1 MKSTNHHKKRWRT
14 ILIPILAV
22 IVMFSTTMPGLALA
36 VDAGETEVKSATKV
50 NGSAAIITEQKINS
64 ASSSIEVELTLEDE
78 MWASD
83 ILSKKQVLLDGI
95 SADKE
100 MSIWDDYKSNITIKK
115 NSSGQDI
122 LDDVNRKTLT
132 LVLPNNASNLS
143 PFYEIAENQTIT
155 IDLSPILIEKWP
167 GTVQSKEFT
176 IYATPHISLGGN
188 IEKGTTLADLKKGG
202 KEIEVSLVNAAWDE
216 SKISEVTH
224 FNAFLESFTIN
235 SVTWD
240 VAKNL
245 KNTDPNKVV
254 SFSDDM
260 RTLKL
265 KLPPLPN
272 IVEFGEVSFKLNKS
286 GSVPL
291 YIVDKLDLDG
301 NVDMT
306 NGEELIG
313 HSIDTEP
320 MEFKI
325 SNPGTPSLDI
335 TPLSTSKEF
344 ELKTNSNTLQLT
356 LHNTKWD
363 VGTEAKKRVLIDSL
377 STKDQ
382 PEELNKIKEAM
393 VESVKNSSNWT
404 VDNTTLNTSTLTI
417 TYPAVD
423 GSYSLQ
429 KDQTITL
436 KVPHQLL
443 ENDVKLA
450 DAKFTI
456 TAQPKVLISG
466 SATSI
471 TSTDLAKGGKTINVT
486 LVNATWENDIATNT
500 GKREDLIDAF
510 TWSGTMGDEVKAKA
524 TVKRTNDKT
533 VVITLPSITGK
544 VSTDIPF
551 KPENLESPS
560 KLVNYDPA
568 IGGSLV
574 LTVQDKAI
582 EIEEV
587 DIPIPT
593 VSGSIT
599 ANTNEFDIANG
610 GKEITL
616 TLKNE
621 AWVKTL
627 SSGDVIITKNG
638 TSEKLVVSSFKRVSD
653 TVAKVI
659 LQADSTFVLTEDAT
673 FDIEI
678 LSEAVTVS
686 PNDIKVPSAFKVS
699 AVTAELSGTA
709 QKGLDAQEVQKGGK
723 TIIITLK
730 NAEFDSS
737 ETPTFADILE
747 SGHPWNQV
755 GTSNDIQVSK
765 NKLTI
770 KLPAVPNYSSNGVF
784 EVKVP
789 YKLIKDAPSNGV
801 KDAGKITVG
810 AIAGVTVNA
819 TNFTEGGIKKGE
831 SSIRLTLNS
840 ANWDPSIATVKSKK
854 SALLKGF
861 SVTDQTKEWNL
872 VTSSIADNG
881 IFTVSGSILTISIP
895 ATPNYAIV
903 RDQKINVS
911 IPKSV
916 LSDYKYDIPGSSITV
931 KIPTMDDDTLTSFA
945 DELSNLTDLINEN
958 GLDAIRVKVPEKD
971 IHVITTNTNV
981 INGKMISTVEIQTT
995 EKVDTI
1001 KATLSPGNGEIEM
1014 QKNGTNIFT
1023 FVFDEV
1029 YDDSTLEI
1037 MAFASD
1043 GSELETVY
1051 KKIVKGKK
1059 TYTEIP
1065 KSPLHGSYSLYT
1077 LLNDNSLLTN
1087 ILKYYT
1093 LNDLK
1098 IGITN

>member
-1 MKSTNHHKKRWRT
+1 MKSTNHHKKRWKT

-36 VDAGETEVKSATKV
+36 VEAGETGLGIKTFVNDGTDFKEAT
-50 NGSAAIITEQKINS
+50 ITEDMINK
-64 ASSSIEVELTLEDE
+64 ANANRLTVELSLAGDKI
-78 MWASD
+78 WASD
-83 ILSKKQVLLDGI
+83 IASKEDVVRAGLHAITDG
-95 SADKE
+95 KK
-100 MSIWDDYKSNITIKK
+100 WDEYKKNITISV
-115 NSSGQDI
+115 SSD
-122 LDDVNRKTLT
+122 RKTLT
-132 LVLPNNASNLS
+132 LTLPEED
-143 PFYEIAENQTIT
+143 PYKIEENQTIT
-155 IDLSPILIEKWP
+155 VNLSPVLVENWP
-167 GTVQSKEFT
+167 GTIQSVDFT
-176 IYATPHISLGGN
+176 IYAKPRISLGGS
-188 IEKGTTLADLKKGG
+188 IEKYTTLADIQRGG
-202 KEIEVSLVNAAWDE
+202 KEIELSLLNAIWDE
-216 SKISEVTH
+216 SKISNITD
-224 FNAFLESFTIN
+224 FNQFLRSFTIDGN
-235 SVTWD
+235 RTPWD
-240 VAKNL
+240 VAEEL
-245 KNTDPNKVV
+245 RNTDPNKVI
-254 SFSDDM
+254 SYSDDK

-265 KLPPLPN
+265 KLPAYPD
-272 IVEFGEVSFKLNKS
+272 VSYANKVLFKLQNK
-286 GSVPL
+286 
-291 YIVDKLDLDG
+291 DEDG
-301 NVDMT
+301 NTNLLYKVDQVQPDALEAAFGL
-306 NGEELIG
+306 NSQLID
-313 HSIDTEP
+313 DTTLN
-320 MEFKI
+320 FLI
-325 SNPGTPSLDI
+325 SNQGISSLDVS
-335 TPLSTSKEF
+335 LSSSKEVD
-344 ELKTNSNTLQLT
+344 LKDKDKSNTLTLT
-356 LHNTKWD
+356 LTNTKWKVD
-363 VGTEAKKRVLIDSL
+363 TDAKKQVLIDAL
-377 STKDQ
+377 TTKDQ
-382 PEELNKIKEAM
+382 PDELEKIKMALKEKLNLIDTSNDEAI
-393 VESVKNSSNWT
+393 VITIPEIESYH
-404 VDNTTLNTSTLTI
+404 LI
-417 TYPAVD
+417 
-423 GSYSLQ
+423 

-450 DAKFTI
+450 DTKFTI
-456 TAQPKVLISG
+456 TAQPKVLITG

-471 TSTDLAKGGKTINVT
+471 TPTDFAKGGKAINVT

-500 GKREDLIDAF
+500 GKREKLIDAF
-510 TWSGTMGDEVKAKA
+510 TWPTEKMREEVKAKD
-524 TVKRTNDKT
+524 TVKRRNDKK
-533 VVITLPSITGK
+533 VVITMPSITEK
-544 VSTDIPF
+544 APNDNISF
-551 KPENLESPS
+551 KPEKLENPP
-560 KLVNYDPA
+560 KLVVYDSGLGGLVTDDQKDA
-568 IGGSLV
+568 IV
-574 LTVQDKAI
+574 
-582 EIEEV
+582 IEEV
-587 DIPIPT
+587 NSPIPT

-610 GKEITL
+610 SKEITL

-627 SSGDVIITKNG
+627 DPSYVEITKKG
-638 TSEKLVVSSFKRVSD
+638 TSEKLNVSSFERVSD
-653 TVAKVI
+653 TVAKVK
-659 LQADSTFVLTEDAT
+659 LQANSTFVLTEDAT

-678 LSEAVTVS
+678 LPQAFTVS
-686 PNDIKVPSAFKVS
+686 SKEIKIPSAFKVA
-699 AVTAELSGTA
+699 AVIAEFSGTA

-747 SGHPWNQV
+747 IGHPWNQI

-770 KLPAVPNYSSNGVF
+770 KLPAVPNYSSNGEF

-810 AIAGVTVNA
+810 AIAGVTVNV
-819 TNFTEGGIKKGE
+819 TNFTEGSIRKGE
-831 SSIRLTLNS
+831 SSIKLTLNS

-872 VTSSIADNG
+872 VTSSIVDNG
-881 IFTVSGSILTISIP
+881 SFTVSGKVLTISIP
-895 ATPNYAIV
+895 STPSYAIV
-903 RDQKINVS
+903 RDQKINVT

-916 LSDYKYDIPGSSITV
+916 LSDYKYDIPGSLITV

-971 IHVITTNTNV
+971 IHLITTNTNV
-981 INGKMISTVEIQTT
+981 INGNMISTVEIQTS
-995 EKVDTI
+995 ENVDKI

-1014 QKNGTNIFT
+1014 RENGTNIFT

-1029 YDDSTLEI
+1029 YADSTLEI
-1037 MAFASD
+1037 IAFASD

-1051 KKIVKGKK
+1051 KKIAKGKK